1 LESKSFESD
10 VLVYPNPV
18 ADFGTITFEL
28 TTSSDVNVQIYN
40 LSGQIVQE
48 INKKELNEGANTIS
62 INTLELSK
70 GTYIVKLT
78 ADNLS
83 KTTKFVKH

>member
-1 LESKSFESD
+1 MFEAD

-18 ADFGTITFEL
+18 ADFGTIYFEL
-28 TTSSDVNVQIYN
+28 ESSSNVTVLIYN
-40 LSGQIVQE
+40 LSGQIVQD
-48 INKKELNEGANTIS
+48 INKIDLNEGANTLS
-62 INTLELSK
+62 INTSELSR